1 MFLECI
7 PDCISKDHNK
17 FLTTILSNEEITKV
31 ICSFDGDK
39 TPGPDGFPFLF
50 FHKYWHIICEDVC
63 NGVKEFF
70 GSRKILKELNGTFLA
85 LIPKNLGADS
95 MD

>member
-1 MFLECI
+1 MDYI
-7 PDCISKDHNK
+7 PNYITKDQNK
-17 FLTTILSNEEITKV
+17 FLTTILSNEEITKA
-31 ICSFDGDK
+31 IFFFDGDK
-39 TPGPDGFPFLF
+39 ALGPDGFPFLF
-50 FHKYWHIICEDVC
+50 FHKYWSIISANVC

-85 LIPKNLGADS
+85 LLPKKSGADS